1 MSPTDQFISVVAPLH
16 NDAHIVRPFVL
27 EMLDVLAR
35 NYSQY
40 ELVLVDD
47 GSNDETIQVL
57 NEMFRYHAGL
67 RLVRLSRSF
76 GTEVAVTA
84 GLDTA
89 IGDFVVVMR
98 PDRDPPAD
106 VTRMVSLGQQGF
118 DVVMGV
124 PDPAACESWL
134 SRKLRSLCRRAF
146 SRFTG
151 LELPDGNSLF
161 LCFSRQAL
169 TAISRIKQKNR
180 HLHLLSCSVGYSRG
194 WMHYRPVLRSGA
206 ACKDRLAQTVPHLLS
221 TAIKNSPYPL
231 RCVTYSAA
239 SASVLNLL
247 YMLYIAGVNVIKGR
261 VAEGWTT
268 LSLQISVMFFFL
280 FSTLVMIAEYLAH
293 AADEFKDR
301 PLYHVIDE
309 RTSDSQ
315 VLGIQCR
322 NVLVQQEH
330 TQHEYT
336 T

>member
-1 MSPTDQFISVVAPLH
+1 MSPVDQFISVVVPLH
-16 NDAHIVRPFVL
+16 NDAKVVRPFVMETL
-27 EMLDVLAR
+27 AVLAR

-47 GSNDETIQVL
+47 GSKDETVPLL
-57 NEMFRYHAGL
+57 NELLSRHAGL
-67 RLVRLSRSF
+67 RLLQLSRSF
-76 GTEVAVTA
+76 GAEVAVTA
-84 GLDTA
+84 GLDSS
-89 IGDFVVVMR
+89 IGDFVVVMG

-106 VTRMVSLGQQGF
+106 IPRIVSVAQQGF

-124 PDPAACESWL
+124 PDPAPGEGWL

-151 LELPDGNSLF
+151 LDLPECSSLF
-161 LCFSRQAL
+161 LCFSRRAL
-169 TAISRIKQKNR
+169 AAISRIKQKNR
-180 HLHLLSCSVGYSRG
+180 HLHLLSCSVGYSSTQMR
-194 WMHYRPVLRSGA
+194 YRSIWRKGA
-206 ACKDRLAQTVPHLLS
+206 RKDRLAQTIPHLMS
-221 TAIKNSPYPL
+221 TAIKNSSYPL

-247 YMLYIAGVNVIKGR
+247 YMLYIAGVNLVKGR

-293 AADEFKDR
+293 AAEESKER
-301 PLYHVIDE
+301 PLYHVLDE

-315 VLGIQCR
+315 ILGAQCR
-322 NVLVQQEH
+322 NLLILQEPA
-330 TQHEYT
+330 QHEFT